1 MRKIVLLLVMVFSVM
16 MMWAENYASNARA
29 VQVERTMVI
38 TYDLSETSN
47 VRLLISTNMSN
58 GFKVLKQVTGDVG
71 KNVPAGTNRQIIWN
85 VLEEYDRFVADGV
98 RFMVDAWNIDTRL
111 EYVDL
116 GLPSGTL
123 WKKSNEGGDSALYT
137 YDEAVR
143 KFVNNLP
150 TMQQLEELKSICTWT
165 WTGNGYK
172 VIGPNGNSIYLPAAG
187 FLDGS
192 NVYSVQ
198 MFGGYWSATEYNSN
212 EAYCLYFVSSLVDMD
227 GLTRINGLSVRLV
240 MDLQ

>member
-38 TYDLSETSN
+38 TYDLSQSAN
-47 VRLLISTNMSN
+47 VRLLVSTNMSN
-58 GFKVLKQVTGDVG
+58 DFVEVKKVTGDVG
-71 KNVPAGTNRQIIWN
+71 NVPAGTNRQITWN

-98 RFMVDAWNIDTRL
+98 RFMVEAYEGSL

-123 WKKSNEGGDSALYT
+123 WKKSNEEGDYALYT
-137 YDEAVR
+137 YYEAVR
-143 KFVNNLP
+143 KFGNNLP

-165 WTGNGYK
+165 WARNGYK

-187 FLDGS
+187 YRYGS
-192 NVYSVQ
+192 DVYGVQ
-198 MFGGYWSATEYNSN
+198 YTGSYWSATKDYRNN
-212 EAYCLYFVSSLVDMD
+212 ARYLYFDSSGAYMLYGNRDL
-227 GLTRINGLSVRLV
+227 GHSVRLV
-240 MDLQ
+240 KDLQ

>member
-38 TYDLSETSN
+38 TYDLSQSAN
-47 VRLLISTNMSN
+47 VRLLVSTNMSN
-58 GFKVLKQVTGDVG
+58 DFKELKQVTGDVG
-71 KNVPAGTNRQIIWN
+71 KNVPAGTNRQITWN

-98 RFMVDAWNIDTRL
+98 RFMVEAYEGSL

-123 WKKSNEGGDSALYT
+123 WKKSNEGGDYALYT
-137 YDEAVR
+137 YNEAR
-143 KFVNNLP
+143 QFGNNLP
-150 TMQQLEELKSICTWT
+150 TTQQLKELKSICTWS

-187 FLDGS
+187 FRFGS
-192 NVYSVQ
+192 DVFSVQ
-198 MFGGYWSATEYNSN
+198 YYGGYWSATWDNSGS
-212 EAYCLYFVSSLVDMD
+212 AVYLHCGSGGADLGSISCTY
-227 GLTRINGLSVRLV
+227 GLSVRLV
-240 MDLQ
+240 KDL